1 MVDEH
6 GIILKISFIHPF
18 LLITFFLII
27 ASNPQQNDVNRE
39 VERLEDDI
47 KTLNKMLG
55 LSDTISIAHQVCSLL
70 NRHLFIRMGSFK

>member
-6 GIILKISFIHPF
+6 GIILKISFIHSF
-18 LLITFFLII
+18 LFTFFLII